1 LGDSLESAISNVYS
15 DTEKII
21 WSKKYH
27 RNDIGKKGLSY
38 F

>member
-15 DTEKII
+15 DAEKII